1 VRRGDGVRLRVDVL
15 SKGYRFRYG
24 IAMTRTRDQ
33 LLREA
38 FDQHGFIRRV
48 DALRQGYSAAALKML
63 VARGTLA
70 KVAHGVY
77 RDPFVPVSPYDNLHL
92 AVLWTGVDSACLSHE
107 TVLAVF
113 GLVDVHPDRTHVTV
127 PKDRRIRRAGGEGIE
142 LHYEDLGLRQV
153 GWFEQIPT
161 ATPATAIAQCI
172 ASGTPTHAVRR
183 AIATAKKLGHLTTR
197 DSRDLREAL
206 TQRDVS
212 SM

>member
-1 VRRGDGVRLRVDVL
+1 
-15 SKGYRFRYG
+15 
-24 IAMTRTRDQ
+24 MTRTRDL

-38 FDQHGFIRRV
+38 FEHHGFIRRV

-63 VARGTLA
+63 VARGTLT

-77 RDPFVPVSPYDNLHL
+77 RDPFVPVSPYDSLHL

-113 GLVDVHPDRTHVTV
+113 GLVDVQPDRVHVTV
-127 PKDRRIRRAGGEGIE
+127 PKDRRIRRTGGEGIE

-172 ASGTPTHAVRR
+172 ASGAPTQLLRQ
-183 AIATAKKLGHLTTR
+183 AIVTAKKRGYLLSAESNELRRALDHRVATTR
-197 DSRDLREAL
+197 GERLHRDERALR
-206 TQRDVS
+206 S
-212 SM
+212 HP